1 MTQAV
6 ITVKKNPEVP
16 EETLSSWQHLVDL
29 MARSSDV
36 PAALIMRYD
45 PPQIEVLLSSATEG
59 NPYYKGERA
68 DIDMGFY
75 CETVMNKRAPLL
87 VPDALKDPE
96 WAHNPD
102 IKLGMTFYLGY
113 PLMWPNGEIFG
124 TICVLDRKYNNRAIQ
139 FLELICALKQMIE
152 RDLHLL
158 IERKEILAELH
169 HQRDYHYKILDQKT
183 ALREKE
189 KKLQK
194 SRCMLSLE
202 EAVPALGS
210 GEPARIF
217 LREKVKDLTDHRDN
231 RNIIGI
237 SIPIQQVMQRV
248 QKVAHLKAT
257 VLMTGETGTGKG
269 VFARLIH
276 EKSDRKDKHFVL
288 INCAALPPNLIES
301 ELFGREKGAFTGS
314 TARQLGRFEFGDGG
328 TVFLDEI
335 GELPYELQAKLLTV
349 LELGVFERL
358 GSPHPIKVD
367 VRIIASTNRDLAK
380 EVKQGRFRAD
390 LFYRLNVFPITIPP
404 LRERRKDISLLAKF
418 FAEKFS
424 RQYMKDIREIPKN
437 SMKFL
442 ESYDWPGNVRE
453 LMNIIES
460 AVIVSDGPILLLPN
474 KTDDT
479 ISSAH
484 QEETTGVEEKFLTK
498 SISEIER
505 EHIQN
510 ILKKNG
516 WKVEGLNGAAQ
527 LLNIHPSTLKA
538 RMRKL
543 GIKRPTAA

>member
-1 MTQAV
+1 
-6 ITVKKNPEVP
+6 
-16 EETLSSWQHLVDL
+16 
-29 MARSSDV
+29 
-36 PAALIMRYD
+36 
-45 PPQIEVLLSSATEG
+45 
-59 NPYYKGERA
+59 
-68 DIDMGFY
+68 
-75 CETVMNKRAPLL
+75 
-87 VPDALKDPE
+87 
-96 WAHNPD
+96 
-102 IKLGMTFYLGY
+102 
-113 PLMWPNGEIFG
+113 
-124 TICVLDRKYNNRAIQ
+124 
-139 FLELICALKQMIE
+139 
-152 RDLHLL
+152 
-158 IERKEILAELH
+158 
-169 HQRDYHYKILDQKT
+169 
-183 ALREKE
+183 
-189 KKLQK
+189 
-194 SRCMLSLE
+194 
-202 EAVPALGS
+202 
-210 GEPARIF
+210 
-217 LREKVKDLTDHRDN
+217 
-231 RNIIGI
+231 
-237 SIPIQQVMQRV
+237 
-248 QKVAHLKAT
+248 
-257 VLMTGETGTGKG
+257 
-269 VFARLIH
+269 
-276 EKSDRKDKHFVL
+276 VL